1 MKNKDA
7 KIGKKFGNSILER
20 LIEIENVIS
29 ATIVGSFS
37 ENYDLS
43 KIGDLDIVI
52 ICKKFEKKIVVNAK
66 KQIKF
71 LKVKKKKI
79 KINTSF
85 GPIKFNPKKYLTIHL
100 MIYDIK
106 SHIDHTLKS
115 PFTCYDWERSN
126 WYKGEKL
133 SNIFPVLSLQL
144 RDFFEARR
152 NATEYLEDLKK
163 NRISYRDY
171 AFKNSDIYLK
181 KKYFKINNQNR
192 GEFVYHIIKN
202 LILNYFKFFKN
213 KNIKPKKEEA
223 KKVFLNITQNDKIL
237 WNKFLVLK
245 FQKEN
250 LIHNYSTS
258 VFFLANSFLKYYNR
272 FLITEKKSYQNLMF
286 IRHHKTR
293 LNKNNIFLGQN
304 QNPEILDKKKRKETF
319 DLAFTSVLK
328 RAISTAKLYNC
339 NKILKDKILNEINYG
354 KAEGMSFRD
363 FKKKYS
369 RILMMWKTKK
379 DFRFPSGENHKDVEK
394 RVLMFL
400 EKIKKFNQK
409 RMLIVTHNVFLR
421 CLLGH
426 FLNIKKEN
434 YFKIKIKHMEK
445 LHFVKKGKNITSN
458 LKRSQISKILKGCH
472 A

>member
-1 MKNKDA
+1 MKNKDV

-66 KQIKF
+66 KKIKF

-202 LILNYFKFFKN
+202 LILNYFKFLKN
-213 KNIKPKKEEA
+213 KNIKPKKEEI

-237 WNKFLVLK
+237 CNKFLVLK

-258 VFFLANSFLKYYNR
+258 VFF
-272 FLITEKKSYQNLMF
+272 
-286 IRHHKTR
+286 
-293 LNKNNIFLGQN
+293 
-304 QNPEILDKKKRKETF
+304 
-319 DLAFTSVLK
+319 
-328 RAISTAKLYNC
+328 
-339 NKILKDKILNEINYG
+339 
-354 KAEGMSFRD
+354 
-363 FKKKYS
+363 
-369 RILMMWKTKK
+369 
-379 DFRFPSGENHKDVEK
+379 
-394 RVLMFL
+394 
-400 EKIKKFNQK
+400 
-409 RMLIVTHNVFLR
+409 
-421 CLLGH
+421 
-426 FLNIKKEN
+426 
-434 YFKIKIKHMEK
+434 
-445 LHFVKKGKNITSN
+445 
-458 LKRSQISKILKGCH
+458 
-472 A
+472 